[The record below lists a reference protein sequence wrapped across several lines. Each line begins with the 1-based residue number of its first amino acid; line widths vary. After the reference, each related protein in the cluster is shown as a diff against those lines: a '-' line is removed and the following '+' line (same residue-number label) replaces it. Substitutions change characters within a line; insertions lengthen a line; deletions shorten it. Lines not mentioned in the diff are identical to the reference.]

1 MKRSTAKTAPDD
13 GKPAGTAKR
22 ATRTLILD
30 AAEALF
36 AERGYHGV
44 SLRDITQA
52 AGVELA
58 LANYHF
64 GPKENL
70 FREVIARRVD
80 EHCAG
85 VLGALDDALKAAP
98 GGVASVEAII
108 TAFLSYSF
116 HKSATGGTGW
126 KNYFLLLSRSSLSPV
141 YEPVL
146 EPVREPYGRVIRRY
160 LAALQAALPAF
171 RPGNLYSAFY
181 YLQAVLTRLLSETDI
196 LDRQSRGLVPASD
209 FDGHIA
215 RVVPFF
221 AAGFYALAG
230 QPELGQAA
238 KRQPAQASP

>member
-1 MKRSTAKTAPDD
+1 MKKATAKARDGEPAAP
-13 GKPAGTAKR
+13 AKR
-22 ATRTLILD
+22 ATRSLILD

-36 AERGYHGV
+36 AQRGYHGV
-44 SLRDITQA
+44 SLRDITQQ

-85 VLGALDDALKAAP
+85 VIGALDAATAAAP
-98 GGVASVEAII
+98 NGVPTVEAIV

-116 HKSATGGTGW
+116 HKSATGGEGW

-160 LAALQAALPAF
+160 LAALQAALPGF
-171 RPGNLYSAFY
+171 QPGNLYSAFY

-209 FDGHIA
+209 FDGHLA

-221 AAGFYALAG
+221 TAGFYALAG

-238 KRQPAQASP
+238 RRKAAPAAS

>member
-1 MKRSTAKTAPDD
+1 MNDVTPSRAVPE
-13 GKPAGTAKR
+13 GKGGTGARR

-44 SLRDITQA
+44 SLRDITQR

-64 GPKENL
+64 GPKEDL
-70 FREVIARRVD
+70 FRHVIARRVD

-85 VLGALDDALKAAP
+85 VIGELEAAVAAAP

-108 TAFLSYSF
+108 TAFCRYSF
-116 HKSATGGTGW
+116 HKSATGGDGW
-126 KNYFLLLSRSSLSPV
+126 KNYFKLLSRSSLSPV

-146 EPVREPYGRVIRRY
+146 EPLREPYGRVVRRY
-160 LAALQAALPAF
+160 LAALQAALPGF
-171 RPGNLYSAFY
+171 RSGNLFSAFY

-196 LDRQSRGLVPASD
+196 LDRQSRGLVPSAD
-209 FDGHIA
+209 FDGHLA
-215 RVVPFF
+215 RLVPFF

-230 QPELGQAA
+230 QPELGTAA
-238 KRQPAQASP
+238 RTASAATS